1 MGDWQGIKV
10 AVTGGTGF
18 VGRHLVSRLLEYR
31 AEVTALVRDM
41 GFEDEPNLKQVR
53 GDLRNSDDV
62 ERLIYESTPHVIF
75 HLGAVAPVG
84 HGLMAPRQTIDTN
97 VMGTTHVL
105 SAAHLAGGI
114 PVIISSSDKSYGK
127 PATLP
132 VTEDM
137 PLNPRHPYDASKAA
151 ADLIAMSYVEVYKMP
166 VYIVRCANIFGPG
179 DTEWS
184 RLIPGCIKAFLHD
197 REFLIRSDGSS
208 IRDYIYI
215 DDVIDAFV
223 MLGTANMISP
233 NVEGMIWNISARQTR
248 SVNEVVEAIWHLTGE
263 KGEFRVLARAH
274 TETDNLTVDCSRF
287 RERFEW
293 EPKAEFAQGLGWT
306 VDWYA
311 DYFGLP

>member
-1 MGDWQGIKV
+1 MGWEGVRV

-41 GFEDEPNLKQVR
+41 GFEYEPNPKQVR

-62 ERLIYESTPHVIF
+62 ERLIYESAPHVIF

-84 HGLMAPRQTIDTN
+84 HGLMAPRQTINTN
-97 VMGTTHVL
+97 VMGTTHIL
-105 SAAHLAGGI
+105 SAAHNAGGI

-127 PATLP
+127 PPTIP

-151 ADLIAMSYVEVYKMP
+151 ADMIAISYTEVYKMP
-166 VYIVRCANIFGPG
+166 VYIARCANIFGPG

-197 REFLIRSDGSS
+197 REFIVRSDGTPT
-208 IRDYIYI
+208 RDYIYI
-215 DDVIDAFV
+215 DDAIDCFLT
-223 MLGTANMISP
+223 LGVSNMVSP
-233 NVEGMIWNISARQTR
+233 NVEQMIWNISAEHTR
-248 SVNEVVEAIWHLTGE
+248 SVREVIEAIWGLTGK
-263 KGEFRVLARAH
+263 KGEFKIMARAH
-274 TETDNLTVDCSRF
+274 TETDNLTVNASKF
-287 RERFEW
+287 IERFEW
-293 EPKAEFAQGLGWT
+293 EPKVNFLQGLGWA